1 MDTVIIEFSPHDK
14 SKVLK
19 AIQSL
24 GNVTGNYGDSEL
36 LLATNKPLLSIGRKL
51 HSANLE
57 NGFYIR
63 MRVD

>member
-1 MDTVIIEFSPHDK
+1 MDSIVIEFSPCDK
-14 SKVLK
+14 GKVLN
-19 AIQSL
+19 AIRGM